1 MPDDSA
7 AAGAYRSR
15 TPPEK
20 RTRRRRTKARAA
32 GRPVSTLETG
42 VVTTTD
48 TADADRALR
57 FESADARIVDA
68 DTDLRIS
75 PAVQSAAPGLELTA
89 STSSAT
95 RREHILSSFRTQVQQ
110 LVQDTLKDFASKLE
124 VRCVCIRCQ
133 RSCCPFNASNL
144 KACKTHTI
152 WKTDDGQIRCGR
164 AGPF

>member
-32 GRPVSTLETG
+32 GRPVSTLGTD
-42 VVTTTD
+42 VVTTD
-48 TADADRALR
+48 TADADGALR

-144 KACKTHTI
+144 KACKTRTI
-152 WKTDDGQIRCGR
+152 
-164 AGPF
+164 